1 MPIEMFYIS
10 WFLRWNYKPT
20 QSQVFILLLLLYF
33 HGGLMLGIR
42 LPIYQQLKL
51 NNASYSDLSFLS
63 MPSWFAS
70 IRF

>member
-1 MPIEMFYIS
+1 MFDVN

-20 QSQVFILLLLLYF
+20 PSQVFILLLLLYF

-42 LPIYQQLKL
+42 SPIYQQLKL

-63 MPSWFAS
+63 VPSWIAS

>member
-1 MPIEMFYIS
+1 MFYVS

-20 QSQVFILLLLLYF
+20 PTQVFILLLLLYF
-33 HGGLMLGIR
+33 HGGLILGIR
-42 LPIYQQLKL
+42 SPIYQQLII
-51 NNASYSDLSFLS
+51 NHASYSDLSILS